1 MGNGPSPTA
10 ATGTVGGGE
19 GVDMVVEDWVRVER
33 MAGSRASLQ
42 GKGAER
48 GQRELGAH
56 GRRVRMTRG
65 KGQVVRTDRGAP
77 AKAAINCAD
86 DADMVK
92 SEKGSRV
99 RRVQMVEDDYVRT
112 VGAREGS
119 SAPKRC
125 PQQGR
130 R

>member
-33 MAGSRASLQ
+33 MAGSRASRQ

-48 GQRELGAH
+48 GQRKLGAH

-65 KGQVVRTDRGAP
+65 EEQVVRTDRGAP

-86 DADMVK
+86 DADMVE
-92 SEKGSRV
+92 S
-99 RRVQMVEDDYVRT
+99 
-112 VGAREGS
+112 
-119 SAPKRC
+119 
-125 PQQGR
+125 
-130 R
+130 

>member
-1 MGNGPSPTA
+1 
-10 ATGTVGGGE
+10 
-19 GVDMVVEDWVRVER
+19 MVVEDWVRVER

-99 RRVQMVEDDYVRT
+99 RRVQDRKSVV
-112 VGAREGS
+112 
-119 SAPKRC
+119 
-125 PQQGR
+125 
-130 R
+130 